1 MNRTHERRAEIIA
14 GGVFAALL
22 LGVVVGWC
30 ARPEPNPAVHSRA
43 PRPGTGDLTY
53 TAVTA
58 SGAQVAVTA
67 TIIGFLIVGAA
78 LIGLFFYSPRP
89 APTARRRPRRSGAA
103 EPIRAAIGRA
113 ARYFA
118 PFRLMPYS
126 SSAPGA
132 VFETCMRNST
142 LLLDF
147 FNRSISRS
155 IA

>member
-1 MNRTHERRAEIIA
+1 MNRTHERRAEIVA
-14 GGVFAALL
+14 GGVFAVLL
-22 LGVVVGWC
+22 LGAVVGWC
-30 ARPEPNPAVHSRA
+30 ARPEPNPTVPSRA

-67 TIIGFLIVGAA
+67 TIIGFLIIGAA
-78 LIGLFFYSPRP
+78 LIGLFFFSPRP
-89 APTARRRPRRSGAA
+89 TPNTPRRPRRSGAA
-103 EPIRAAIGRA
+103 ELVRTASERATG
-113 ARYFA
+113 YFA
-118 PFRLMPYS
+118 PFRLMSYS

-132 VFETCMRNST
+132 VFETCMRNSI